1 MKQMKQ
7 ISKLKLNELESYFN
21 LTSRMIDTI
30 ATSIRMNNNQIP
42 KFNDE
47 FKRLSLIMDKLKNE
61 INKRLNELE

>member
-47 FKRLSLIMDKLKNE
+47 FKRISLIMDKLKNE

>member
-1 MKQMKQ
+1 MKQ

-21 LTSRMIDTI
+21 LTSRMIDII

>member
-1 MKQMKQ
+1 MKQ

>member
-1 MKQMKQ
+1 MKQ

-30 ATSIRMNNNQIP
+30 AISIRMNNNQIP